1 MNSEEYIRN
10 QIRKFL
16 KEQAGSEK
24 SSSDK
29 KSRKK
34 IKAVGVGRGRFKW
47 SIDEAGALATSD
59 PGKLMDNLNMSA
71 VKESEN
77 QVEMLQDLLEQAV
90 SGTEEMSEVYSMPVN
105 QPSFKDKDKNSV
117 ESVTVSSSVIEPRDA
132 QKYIEHTI
140 TGATSAFNI
149 DWNKD
154 IEVTRK
160 GSDIVVVFV

>member
-16 KEQAGSEK
+16 KEQTDSEK

-29 KSRKK
+29 KPRKK

-71 VKESEN
+71 VKESES

-90 SGTEEMSEVYSMPVN
+90 SGTEEMSEVYSMPDT
-105 QPSFKDKDKNSV
+105 QPSFKDKDKNSLD
-117 ESVTVSSSVIEPRDA
+117 SVTVSSSIIKPRDA
-132 QKYIEHTI
+132 QKYIEHAI

-149 DWNKD
+149 DWDKD
-154 IEVTRK
+154 IEVTRR